1 METKERG
8 VGRAGPPEERSV
20 RMPGNR
26 VVTTRVAAE
35 RTGWAYSLFEV
46 EVGAGGA
53 EGPHVQHREDE
64 WLYVLEGRFGLVVEG
79 VASQAGPGTHVYVP
93 KGALH
98 AYENVGGRTGRLLVV
113 HTPGGSQESFLAAAG
128 ELADGLADGP
138 AARPRRDGRGF
149 AVIAAEHGIEI
160 CGATEKTERSF

>member
-1 METKERG
+1 METKERNAD
-8 VGRAGPPEERSV
+8 RTGPPEERSV
-20 RMPGNR
+20 RLPGNR
-26 VVTTRVAAE
+26 LVTTRVAAE

-46 EVGAGGA
+46 EVGVGGA

-64 WLYVLEGRFGLVVEG
+64 CLYVLEGRFGLSVEG

-98 AYENVGGRTGRLLVV
+98 AYENVGTRTGRLLVV

-128 ELADGLADGP
+128 ELADGP
-138 AARPRRDGRGF
+138 AGRPGGGGRGF
-149 AVIAAEHGIEI
+149 ALIAAEHGIEI
-160 CGATEKTERSF
+160 CGATERMERSL

>member
-8 VGRAGPPEERSV
+8 ADRTGSPEERSV
-20 RMPGNR
+20 RMPGKR

-64 WLYVLEGRFGLVVEG
+64 WLYVLEGSFGLAVEG
-79 VASQAGPGTHVYVP
+79 VTSEAGPGAHVYVP
-93 KGALH
+93 RGVLH
-98 AYENVGGRTGRLLVV
+98 AYENVGDRTGRLLVV

-128 ELADGLADGP
+128 EPVVGP
-138 AARPRRDGRGF
+138 VDHPGHSHRGF
-149 AVIAAEHGIEI
+149 ALLAAEHGIEI
-160 CGATEKTERSF
+160 CEATEQTERSF